1 MRVRQSV
8 KCSFQENPNNIE
20 AAVAAVNP
28 GMRLQPLQANSWVK
42 STLTSLKNQEN
53 TVAMAVNKC
62 ACAPINSKVA
72 IKLDI
77 KVMFITL
84 VSVARLVNQWVFLSA
99 TETSSLILPSW
110 KSFSIYNRRK
120 K

>member
-1 MRVRQSV
+1 MRVRQSM

-28 GMRLQPLQANSWVK
+28 GMRLQPLQANGWVK
-42 STLTSLKNQEN
+42 SRLTSLKTKRIRWQWQS
-53 TVAMAVNKC
+53 KC

-72 IKLDI
+72 IKQEV
-77 KVMFITL
+77 KGMFVTL

-99 TETSSLILPSW
+99 TGTSSLILPSW